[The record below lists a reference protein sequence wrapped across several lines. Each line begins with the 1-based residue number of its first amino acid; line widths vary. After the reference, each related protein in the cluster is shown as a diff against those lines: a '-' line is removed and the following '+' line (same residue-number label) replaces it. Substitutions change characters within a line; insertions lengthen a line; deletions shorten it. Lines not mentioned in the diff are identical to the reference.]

1 MATHCTFAELSDVQ
15 FHMFC
20 GIEGIAHQGLNRATM
35 QANAAAHDPRYQ
47 AARDVAMITV
57 ATVRHLAQALALDS
71 GGTRAE
77 MCDRIKIQAN
87 LHMAIPPPPAVAVAA
102 PPNNAAVPNPR
113 DFDLISLPNFTDKT
127 QYQLWYQEVRNK
139 MEVRQTWTNC
149 LEDLLSQDAAVRQA
163 AELAKTPIQE
173 QNLILLLT
181 AVKRSLGKGIKD
193 QMQPLIQSNSL
204 QDNVVAIINWIKA
217 QMELLDATL
226 ERKALKK
233 LDTLAWRDSK
243 TELSAWVG
251 QLRACAANVGNVLPV
266 GLPRENKIRDLIF
279 KNVSSKDGSVGHII
293 RSHLMREVTDPGY
306 SVNELVNELTK
317 IFTIQESSGERA
329 CLSYAVQI
337 YSEKNS
343 SALLAKVNNKN
354 KVLTKKLK

>member
-1 MATHCTFAELSDVQ
+1 MATHCTFAELSDLQ

-20 GIEGIAHQGLNRATM
+20 GIEGIAHQGIDRAQM
-35 QANAAAHDPRYQ
+35 QLNAAAHDVRYQ
-47 AARDVAMITV
+47 AAREIATIT
-57 ATVRHLAQALALDS
+57 AETVRHLAQALGLDS
-71 GGTRAE
+71 GGSRAE

-87 LHMAIPPPPAVAVAA
+87 LHMAIPPPPAAAPAVAAAA

-163 AELAKTPIQE
+163 AEQAKTPIQE

-204 QDNVVAIINWIKA
+204 QDNVVAIINWIKT

-226 ERKALKK
+226 ARKALKK

-251 QLRACAANVGNVLPV
+251 QQ
-266 GLPRENKIRDLIF
+266 
-279 KNVSSKDGSVGHII
+279 H
-293 RSHLMREVTDPGY
+293 Y
-306 SVNELVNELTK
+306 
-317 IFTIQESSGERA
+317 
-329 CLSYAVQI
+329 
-337 YSEKNS
+337 
-343 SALLAKVNNKN
+343 
-354 KVLTKKLK
+354 